1 MRVSVIFF
9 HSLFMRYGRACA
21 RTGFFFY
28 VGDFF
33 FIVYLTAI
41 SVVV

>member
-1 MRVSVIFF
+1 MEELVQEQV
-9 HSLFMRYGRACA
+9 
-21 RTGFFFY
+21 FFY